1 MSNEARRVALL
12 CIIWCSVIW
21 LACGCTRAKPPK
33 AQISAKEFFASAG
46 SGATGSATGSRSMAL
61 GAPGSTVSAKYP
73 YPPPDTATPTASL
86 PVPTPSLTSTPP
98 LTPEDTATP
107 PATTATATPQPTQ
120 TLPPSGEVTYVVVA
134 GDTLISIAARHNTTA
149 LAIANRNGLGSLNVI
164 RVGQELIIPVG
175 TGPSVPGTGPSE
187 TPPTY
192 TVQHTVVK
200 GETLSQLSRRYRTTV
215 KEILA
220 QNDSIK
226 ADPDHVKPGTV
237 LTITVGTAPPVLTH
251 TVRPGENLAS
261 IARRYRVSLLALVQA
276 NALPNPNRVM
286 VGQILVIPR

>member
-1 MSNEARRVALL
+1 
-12 CIIWCSVIW
+12 
-21 LACGCTRAKPPK
+21 
-33 AQISAKEFFASAG
+33 
-46 SGATGSATGSRSMAL
+46 MAL

-134 GDTLISIAARHNTTA
+134 GD
-149 LAIANRNGLGSLNVI
+149 NVI